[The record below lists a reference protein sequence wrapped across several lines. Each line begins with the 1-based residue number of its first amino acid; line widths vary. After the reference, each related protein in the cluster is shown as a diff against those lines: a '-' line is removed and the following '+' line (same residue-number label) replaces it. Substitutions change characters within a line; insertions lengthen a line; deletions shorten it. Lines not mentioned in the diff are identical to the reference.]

1 MELYQISYYTNDAN
15 APIKGNGGIIQ
26 KGTSTTDRPGGE
38 RGGNPVRQAI
48 EYLKMWDYPTS
59 PKDLL
64 QSMMEEDPIYNLF
77 KAVDG
82 LELEKHQKK
91 FRKSTERG
99 R

>member
-1 MELYQISYYTNDAN
+1 
-15 APIKGNGGIIQ
+15 
-26 KGTSTTDRPGGE
+26 
-38 RGGNPVRQAI
+38 
-48 EYLKMWDYPTS
+48 MWDYPTS

-77 KAVDG
+77 KVVDG